1 MQAPFYP
8 TVTDKV
14 STNGLAFTAE
24 LQSIPVTD
32 PEFTS
37 SYYLGWMRWETLPLQ
52 YHVSRASFEDG
63 VLTFTDITKVENVPV
78 GFSVHNKNY
87 YDAYQYG
94 VSEEKYNGTKWAN
107 IDWTYSSAAPTNF
120 FLPNNLDINVL
131 SWGRL
136 RLIFLAM
143 SEDRSIVLESVIA
156 DVPYSDFAAGND
168 MTAVIL
174 DGGSLRN
181 QTFTVTK
188 DDISNYA
195 IFQKEINNTVFDIV
209 LAAYTVPYNRDCR
222 FDNNVD
228 DYAAVH
234 PMIKVHTTEGATY
247 VSGITNP
254 MQYQFSDDCR
264 WGSGYLGQGFF
275 SNWSGMVDRLSSSRI
290 TDEIWDRFGG
300 FVGSFKVSDLAPF
313 AIDLFVPEGATFYVR
328 GIGRNDINILG
339 RVLTYDEILH
349 CLSLL
354 PRMQDTTT
362 NLYAQ
367 NASYWY
373 GHVDYETNEF
383 LGDLVNGSQLNKLV
397 DWQLLGHNINENDF
411 KEEDVPEYVP
421 PDDDTELAPRWR
433 GDTGPLNLN
442 NIGVTGNFITNWVC
456 TSANVTQFGK
466 TLWTDLLSFD
476 PNDPATALAGIW
488 ENIKIAGGSFWSTG
502 SLDPANI
509 LDFVV
514 GLRYYPFNIRP
525 MCSLSTYS
533 KIYFG
538 AGRYGVDAQP
548 ATDPVY
554 KLNYMCY
561 YLGRSTLDTATNT
574 DLKIAG
580 DWTDY
585 DDTVASLYLPFCGTF
600 NVDWKEICGT
610 TIYVDWV
617 IDFAT
622 GIITAYA
629 RSMAPGTINGNLI
642 AVGSGVCGVEVPI
655 SATNANRISAA
666 LFGDTLQAVSNIVS
680 PVKDAMQG
688 VASVLTYGATAGA
701 GGDGGEGDGSTPSAP
716 IGDALSANPMIGPLG
731 GIGAK
736 QAAGLAQQAA
746 GIMARPGVGCP
757 LIAGSKGW
765 GSLMGQI
772 GYAYLQVRR
781 PRYVKPTNYK
791 NACGQ
796 PLWATKSVGSL
807 TGWTEC
813 TNVNTTGLT
822 CTDRERA
829 MIKSLLETG
838 VYL

>member
-8 TVTDKV
+8 TVTDKI
-14 STNGLAFTAE
+14 SRMGMAFTAE
-24 LQSIPVTD
+24 LQSIPVEE

-37 SYYLGWMRWETLPLQ
+37 SYYLGWMRWENLPLQ
-52 YHVSRASFEDG
+52 YHVSRSKFEDG
-63 VLTFTDITKVENVPV
+63 VLTFTDVTKPENVPV
-78 GFSVHNKNY
+78 GFSIHNDSNIDIYKW
-87 YDAYQYG
+87 AYSG
-94 VSEEKYNGTKWAN
+94 VKFNGTKWVN
-107 IDWTYSSAAPTNF
+107 IDYAYSSNASRYF
-120 FLPNNLDINVL
+120 YLPNNLDINVL
-131 SWGRL
+131 AWGRI

-143 SEDRSIVLESVIA
+143 SEDRTIVLDKILS
-156 DVPYSDFAAGND
+156 DVPYADFAAGRD
-168 MTAVIL
+168 MTATIYNNV
-174 DGGSLRN
+174 GSLYG
-181 QTFTVTK
+181 QSFTVTK
-188 DDISNYA
+188 DDISNHA
-195 IFQKEINNTVFDIV
+195 LFQKEINDTVFDIV
-209 LAAYTVPYNRDCR
+209 LAAYTIPYNRDCR
-222 FDNNVD
+222 FDNSVD
-228 DYAAVH
+228 EYAAVH
-234 PMIKVHTTEGATY
+234 PMVKIHTIDDIPY
-247 VSGITNP
+247 VSGVTNP
-254 MQYQFSDDCR
+254 VQFQFVDDCR
-264 WGSGYLGQGFF
+264 WGSSYWGQGFM
-275 SNWSGMVDRLSSSRI
+275 SNWTGAVGSLTAFNNNGVYD
-290 TDEIWDRFGG
+290 WCGG
-300 FVGSFKVSDLAPF
+300 FVGSFQVSDLAPGSVNL
-313 AIDLFVPEGATFYVR
+313 IVPDGATFYVR
-328 GIGRNDINILG
+328 GVGRSDFFIIGRI
-339 RVLTYDEILH
+339 LTYDEILH

-354 PRMQDTTT
+354 PRMKEAEPNRYEQD
-362 NLYAQ
+362 
-367 NASYWY
+367 ASYWY

-397 DWQLLGHNINENDF
+397 DWQLLGHNINESDF

-421 PDDDTELAPRWR
+421 PDDDTDLDPRWR

-476 PNDPATALAGIW
+476 PQDPATALAGIW

-514 GLRYYPFNIRP
+514 GLRYYPFNILP
-525 MCSLSTYS
+525 MCALTAYD

-642 AVGSGVCGVEVPI
+642 AIGSGVCGVEVPI

-666 LFGDTLQAVSNIVS
+666 LLGDTLQAVSNIVS

-688 VASVLTYGATAGA
+688 VASVLTYGATVGA
-701 GGDGGEGDGSTPSAP
+701 GGGEGEEGSTPSAP

-796 PLWATKSVGSL
+796 PLWATKNIGSL

-813 TNVNTTGLT
+813 SNVNTTGLT